1 MVVEAI
7 QSVLDQTY
15 HPHEVIVVDDGST
28 DNTREIVE
36 AFIDSRV
43 RYIYQNNARQ
53 AAARNHGIR
62 EANGQYIAFLDSDD
76 LYFPDKTEKQ
86 IQYLRDHP
94 HIGLIHSG
102 FVRINEKTGEQM
114 TVEAK
119 LSGRPIAEIMTTLE
133 ITTPSVII
141 PRHVFD
147 VVGVFDEALPGV
159 EDMEFWIRVAQR
171 FDIASIPEPLVKI
184 RVNSFNPNRFVK
196 RRLFNTL
203 AVWDKVFRGKPDVS
217 WLEKRKIYARPY
229 YQALFDIY
237 RIYPEIPSD
246 ITRWFILATVIKMT
260 YYHPPTMFRGRMIV
274 FGVLFRTFL
283 PKSLYTLLRP
293 LWRKA
298 LGISA
303 ESR

>member
-1 MVVEAI
+1 
-7 QSVLDQTY
+7 
-15 HPHEVIVVDDGST
+15 
-28 DNTREIVE
+28 
-36 AFIDSRV
+36 
-43 RYIYQNNARQ
+43 
-53 AAARNHGIR
+53 
-62 EANGQYIAFLDSDD
+62 
-76 LYFPDKTEKQ
+76 
-86 IQYLRDHP
+86 
-94 HIGLIHSG
+94 
-102 FVRINEKTGEQM
+102 
-114 TVEAK
+114 
-119 LSGRPIAEIMTTLE
+119 
-133 ITTPSVII
+133 
-141 PRHVFD
+141 VFD
-147 VVGVFDEALPGV
+147 VVGVFYEALPGV

-237 RIYPEIPSD
+237 RIYPEIPPD
-246 ITRWFILATVIKMT
+246 ITRWFILTTLIKMT
-260 YYHPPTMFRGRMIV
+260 CYYPPTLFSRWKIV
-274 FGVLFRTFL
+274 FGVLLRTFL

-293 LWRKA
+293 LWRKV